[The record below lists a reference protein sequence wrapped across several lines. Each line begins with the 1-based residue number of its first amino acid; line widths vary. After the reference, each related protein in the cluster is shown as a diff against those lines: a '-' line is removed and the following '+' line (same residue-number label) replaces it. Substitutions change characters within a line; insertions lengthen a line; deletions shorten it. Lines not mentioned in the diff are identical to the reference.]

1 MRRGCKCG
9 LRGCGLGSRAHTVC
23 IPCVS
28 YVKPYTVSGAAG
40 DDGGA
45 PRGGHHP
52 GGSARPTTPS
62 TREMCRPLRC
72 HPPRVPYTIQPT
84 IMISLVLGS
93 AANVFLLSQ
102 LCSSHLGPWGLGAV
116 CAMPGSC

>member
-23 IPCVS
+23 IPCVC
-28 YVKPYTVSGAAG
+28 KAAYTVSGAAG

-52 GGSARPTTPS
+52 GGSARPTFDPGDMQTTS
-62 TREMCRPLRC
+62 L
-72 HPPRVPYTIQPT
+72 PPASGDYTT
-84 IMISLVLGS
+84 
-93 AANVFLLSQ
+93 
-102 LCSSHLGPWGLGAV
+102 
-116 CAMPGSC
+116 